1 MRPVVFLEKVR
12 RPDPRGLTRER
23 LEEHLLA
30 AGSPPLGVVLG
41 PPGSG
46 KSTLLG
52 RVAARSS
59 VPAAWYRV
67 SEEDSTEDA
76 LIRHLAHAV
85 SHTLP
90 PGSDAA
96 HWRDAASLEQLL
108 TALEDAAQ
116 PDLLLVVDDLHEIA
130 GTAAEKALERFITL
144 RPRRVRMLLGSRRPP
159 ALNTSRLLVS
169 GELGQLDGDD
179 LRFRSWEVEEL
190 FRTVYAQP
198 LSPETAAA
206 LTRRTGGWAAG
217 LQLFHLATVGL
228 NRADRERAVGEL
240 SGRSRLIRSYLARN
254 VLDGLPD
261 SRRSF
266 LVRTCALG
274 VLTGDNCDALLQTT
288 GSAAV
293 LDDLEQ
299 QQFFTTSTDGGQT
312 FRYHQVLQTHLEI
325 VLADEIG
332 AAGAR
337 RLYSASARLLEDSG
351 RVAAA
356 VRAHARAED
365 WGSVARLLHH
375 SSPSSPAADD
385 AVWNGG
391 RLPGAPSDDPSLMLA
406 GARRLMRHG
415 LVAEAVAA
423 FAQAESLMDDPDFRA
438 RCADQRMQAA
448 LWLPQVAATSAP
460 GPTSRALRVSTELRR
475 ATLAVRDPAANTTGL
490 GRGVAHLLAGD
501 IDAAGR
507 VLRAAQADPDL
518 LGWEGLALRLAA
530 QLCDLR
536 QWPTETTGSELEA
549 LVLSADV
556 EGLPWVARVARGLQ
570 AALQLAVAPTPW
582 RVDAGL
588 ELLEDCERAGDQWTL
603 CLLGTVLGAAY
614 AFAGQHPYA
623 VAPLRRSEE
632 AAGEL
637 GAPVLQVWATAF
649 RTAIAT
655 HLGDPQGQAESVEVA
670 RWARALGVEGAARL
684 FEAGGLRFGPRVG
697 PAVTAGPA
705 APAPEPE
712 PDPAALVG
720 GATVQL
726 QCLGS
731 FALTVAGRAAS
742 WDELRPRARWVLMI
756 LALHHGRD
764 VHRETLVDALWPD
777 ATLTGG
783 VRSLQVAVSS
793 VRQCLAAAGLPES
806 SLRRHGDAYAL
817 DLAAT
822 GDDLRDFDR
831 LVRQGTRLAGA
842 GHTAAALEARLAA
855 LDLYSGDL
863 LPEVGPAEW
872 VVEERDRLR
881 AVAARVGAEAAQLAL
896 ELGDLS
902 AGRQAAQ
909 RSVELDP
916 YHDIAWRMLATSH
929 ERLGDR
935 SAAAV
940 TRREHARLCADLGLE
955 SGLPVR

>member
-1 MRPVVFLEKVR
+1 MQPVVFLEKVR
-12 RPDPRGLTRER
+12 CPDPRGLTRER
-23 LEEHLLA
+23 LEERLLA
-30 AGSPPLGVVLG
+30 TDSPSLGLVLG

-52 RVAARSS
+52 RVAARSTG
-59 VPAAWYRV
+59 PAAWYRV
-67 SEEDSTEDA
+67 GEEDSSEDA

-85 SHTLP
+85 SQARPTGVDA
-90 PGSDAA
+90 GS
-96 HWRDAASLEQLL
+96 WRDAESLEQLVS
-108 TALEDAAQ
+108 ALENAAP
-116 PDLLLVVDDLHEIA
+116 PDLLLVVDDLQEIA
-130 GTAAEKALERFITL
+130 ATAAEKALERFIAL

-169 GELGQLDGDD
+169 GELSQLDGDD

-190 FRTVYAQP
+190 FRTVYDQP

-217 LQLFHLATVGL
+217 LQLFHLATGGL
-228 NRADRERAVGEL
+228 SRVDRERAVGEL

-254 VLDGLPD
+254 VLDGVPA

-274 VLTGDNCDALLQTT
+274 VLTGDTCDALLGTT
-288 GSAAV
+288 GSATV

-325 VLADEIG
+325 VLADELG
-332 AAGAR
+332 AVGSR
-337 RLYSASARLLEDSG
+337 QLYSAGARLLEESG
-351 RVAAA
+351 RTAAA

-375 SSPSSPAADD
+375 TSPSSPAADD
-385 AVWNGG
+385 AVWSGG
-391 RLPGAPSDDPSLMLA
+391 RIPGVPSDDPSLMLA

-415 LVAEAVAA
+415 LVGEAVAA

-448 LWLPQVAATSAP
+448 LWLPQVAVTTSP
-460 GPTSRALRVSTELRR
+460 GSASRALRVSTELRR
-475 ATLAVRDPAANTTGL
+475 ATVTVCDPAANTTGL

-501 IDAAGR
+501 VTAAGR
-507 VLRAAQADPDL
+507 ALRAARTEPDL
-518 LGWEGLALRLAA
+518 PGWEVLVLRLAG
-530 QLCDLR
+530 QLCELR
-536 QWPTETTGSELEA
+536 QWPTETTGSELEE
-549 LVLSADV
+549 LVLTADL

-588 ELLEDCERAGDQWTL
+588 EQLEDCERAGNQWTL

-614 AFAGQHPYA
+614 AFAGQHAYA
-623 VAPLRRSEE
+623 VAPLRQSEE

-637 GAPVLQVWATAF
+637 GAPVLQVWAVAF
-649 RTAIAT
+649 RTAIAGSV
-655 HLGDPQGQAESVEVA
+655 GDPRDRAEMVEVA
-670 RWARALGVEGAARL
+670 RWARTLGVEGAARL
-684 FEAGGLRFGPRVG
+684 FEPDALSIGPRTETPGAAAV
-697 PAVTAGPA
+697 PAT
-705 APAPEPE
+705 
-712 PDPAALVG
+712 LR
-720 GATVQL
+720 L

-731 FALTVAGRAAS
+731 FALTVAGRPVR

-777 ATLTGG
+777 ATLTAGI
-783 VRSLQVAVSS
+783 RSLQVAVSS

-806 SLRRHGDAYAL
+806 SVCRHGDAYAL
-817 DLAAT
+817 TLST
-822 GDDLRDFDR
+822 TSDDLRDFDR
-831 LVRQGTRLAGA
+831 LVRQATRLAATGD
-842 GHTAAALEARLAA
+842 TAAALEARLAA

-863 LPEVGPAEW
+863 LPETGPAEW
-872 VVEERDRLR
+872 VVDERDRLR
-881 AVAARVGAEAAQLAL
+881 AVAARTGAEAAQLGL
-896 ELGDLS
+896 ELGDLP
-902 AGRQAAQ
+902 AGRRAAQ

-916 YHDIAWRMLATSH
+916 YHDIAWRMLATIH
-929 ERLGDR
+929 EQLGDR

-940 TRREHARLCADLGLE
+940 TRREHARLCADLGLPVE
-955 SGLPVR
+955 SGLPAR